1 MRLILTV
8 ALSLG
13 LSACGVG
20 ALTPVKSYSTSESLA
35 LGRPAVNFF
44 DVAQEVGRSLG
55 YRVAGIDR
63 ARNTVTL
70 STGAMGGIQS
80 MTIGKMTSTTIIL
93 TLSAGGRGI
102 TMDFMGTGNMGTV
115 GQKRANA
122 RLAQLKTVLLSRFQ

>member
-1 MRLILTV
+1 MRLISTIAV
-8 ALSLG
+8 SLS

-20 ALTPVKSYSTSESLA
+20 ALTPVKSYSTSESLT

-44 DVAQEVGRSLG
+44 DAAQEVGRSLG

-70 STGAMGGIQS
+70 STGAIGGIQS
-80 MTIGKMTSTTIIL
+80 MTIGKMTTTSITL
-93 TLSAGGRGI
+93 TLSAGGREI

-115 GQKRANA
+115 GQKRANE
-122 RLAQLKTVLLSRFQ
+122 RLAQLKTALLSRFQ